1 MNRMTIIRAALVGAL
16 AAAALACGG
25 GGDGGGGVVYAVACG
40 GAMAPA
46 ADRIT
51 LGCPAQ
57 ATDSIT
63 VSVHL
68 GGPTSSSDIFGL
80 QFDLV
85 FDPAVMQF
93 EPPALEGS
101 FLNRDGAATIMQVGA
116 MQNDPGRLIVGIVR
130 LGVPGGLQATAADE
144 VVITL
149 LFGRLS
155 AVSTTLRFENAAAVD
170 SSLQPIPQITF
181 GTPLTITF
189 D

>member
-1 MNRMTIIRAALVGAL
+1 MKPLTIVRAALVGIL
-16 AAAALACGG
+16 SLVVLACSGG
-25 GGDGGGGVVYAVACG
+25 EGGGGVVYGVACSG
-40 GAMAPA
+40 SAAPA
-46 ADRIT
+46 ANQIN

-63 VSVHL
+63 VAVHL
-68 GGPTSSSDIFGL
+68 GGPTTSSDIFGL

-85 FDPAVMQF
+85 FDPAVTQF
-93 EPPALEGS
+93 EPPALEGN
-101 FLNRDGAATIMQVGA
+101 FLNRDGAATIIQVGS
-116 MQNDPGRLIVGIVR
+116 MQNDPGRLIVAIVR
-130 LGVPGGLQATAADE
+130 QGVPGGLQATAADQ

-155 AVSTTLRFENAAAVD
+155 TGSTTLRFENAAAVN

-181 GTPLTITF
+181 GSPLTITF